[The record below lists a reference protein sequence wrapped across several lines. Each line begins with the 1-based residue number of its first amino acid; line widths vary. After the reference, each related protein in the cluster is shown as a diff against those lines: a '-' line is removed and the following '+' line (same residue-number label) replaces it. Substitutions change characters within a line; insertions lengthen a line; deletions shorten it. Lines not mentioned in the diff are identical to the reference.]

1 MLFKRPLFTI
11 LTVVAG
17 LAIVFAL
24 AYWAGKANLFAP
36 APPAVETVSQ
46 EPPVMREIILYFS
59 DPRAEF
65 LVAENREIA
74 ECGADRE
81 CVRAVIEELLLGP
94 RDPLISV
101 LPPQASLLSVEIDG
115 QTAVL
120 DFSRDLITRHPGG
133 SISEL
138 LTVHALANTV
148 AVNFPHLRQVRI
160 LVAGEAVETLKGHV
174 DVRAPIAADFRLTK
188 PPASGDAETGGH
200 SVEGESR

>member
-1 MLFKRPLFTI
+1 MAARRSI
-11 LTVVAG
+11 LTSAVIVLG
-17 LAIVFAL
+17 LAAVFAV
-24 AYWAGKANLFAP
+24 AFWAGKINLFAP
-36 APPAVETVSQ
+36 ATPEVAPTST

-59 DPRAEF
+59 DPQAEF
-65 LVAENREIA
+65 LMTESREIVD
-74 ECGADRE
+74 CGSDRE
-81 CVRAVIEELLLGP
+81 CVRAVVEELILGP
-94 RDPLISV
+94 REGLIAV
-101 LPPQASLLSVEIDG
+101 LPPQAKLLAVEIEG

-174 DVRAPIAADFRLTK
+174 DVRAPIAADFRLTR
-188 PPASGDAETGGH
+188 PPSDGETDDHPDQGG
-200 SVEGESR
+200 SK